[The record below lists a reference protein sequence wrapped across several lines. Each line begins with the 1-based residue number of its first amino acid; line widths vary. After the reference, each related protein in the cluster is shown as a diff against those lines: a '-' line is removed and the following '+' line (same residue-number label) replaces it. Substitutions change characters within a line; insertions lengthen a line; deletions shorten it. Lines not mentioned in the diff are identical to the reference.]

1 MTIHTGKKYLTQ
13 KGIHVTITT
22 TSATKAYGKLSGE
35 KKFEEW
41 TIEGIHTNPQ
51 KTLVSEV
58 KA

>member
-1 MTIHTGKKYLTQ
+1 MTEKLTNGNYITQ

-22 TSATKAYGKLSGE
+22 TSATKAYGRLSGE

-41 TIEGIHTNPQ
+41 TIEGIHTDPQ
-51 KTLVSEV
+51 KTIIR